1 MKANKQISNL
11 RHFLNS
17 LPDEEIA
24 EKIIYHSLYYRVK
37 ANKII
42 VLNDFRD
49 LLTLRKFKYNLDIVY
64 NEIEI
69 GEEFHTKQEQIN
81 IIYKSYEKKLLDLR
95 EGIEKLYIK
104 YPKARGKGFDSIYCS
119 NEYIKTADERELY
132 YILRRDKDYL
142 INDLNTF
149 IILFEYDIYN
159 DGLLDDD
166 IQENLI
172 KFINKEM
179 WLSRL
184 CFTIRE
190 FKARGLQEES
200 EITENFIF
208 SILDIYNNI
217 QTIPP
222 EDYFNF

>member
-17 LPDEEIA
+17 LPEEEIA
-24 EKIIYHSLYYRVK
+24 EQIINNTLNTRVK
-37 ANKII
+37 INKNK
-42 VLNDFRD
+42 LLKD
-49 LLTLRKFKYNLDIVY
+49 LDDIMTLRKFKYYLDMVY
-64 NEIEI
+64 SSFEI
-69 GEEFHTKQEQIN
+69 GEEYNTKQEQIN
-81 IIYKSYEKKLLDLR
+81 IIYKSYEKKLLDLK

-104 YPKARGKGFDSIYCS
+104 YPKARGKHFDYVYCS
-119 NEYIKTADERELY
+119 NEYIKSENDKELFY
-132 YILRRDKDYL
+132 TLRRDKDYL
-142 INDLNTF
+142 INDLNNF
-149 IILFEYDIYN
+149 IILFEYDFFD

-172 KFINKEM
+172 KFINKES

-200 EITENFIF
+200 EITESFIF
-208 SILDIYNNI
+208 TMLDIYNNL
-217 QTIPP
+217 QTIAP
-222 EDYFNF
+222 EDYHYF